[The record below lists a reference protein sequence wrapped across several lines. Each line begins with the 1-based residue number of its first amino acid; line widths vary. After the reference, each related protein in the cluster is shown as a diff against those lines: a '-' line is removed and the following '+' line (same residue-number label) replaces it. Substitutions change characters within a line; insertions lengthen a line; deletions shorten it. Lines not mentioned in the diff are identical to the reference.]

1 MRKLLMS
8 TSGHQHQDFSDAIR
22 RFLLGQLNADEQPAF
37 EERLF
42 LDDDLEAR
50 VRLAELDLADDYAF
64 ARLRAEQVERFE
76 QRFLTSSERKLKL
89 GVSSALRERFAHDQL
104 SITTSIGEKLWQL
117 FSFRQPVPRI
127 AFAAMLL
134 AILVGGAWL
143 AIKREPRIKEGI
155 KWVVRIRRPQP
166 QSVPRESSH
175 APDNSAPEHRDT
187 PSTMP
192 DHNRIAPSPTIQSIA
207 LSPDVLLESEK
218 APSIN
223 LTTGEQDILR
233 LELAVKPDPS
243 GLYQAQLS
251 TINGQDVLTAETLR
265 PIDVDGKIDVDVPTI
280 LLKAGNYRVKLSRIH
295 DGSAQALANYYFRVK

>member
-8 TSGHQHQDFSDAIR
+8 TSGHQHQDFSDATIR
-22 RFLLGQLNADEQPAF
+22 RFLLGQLNADEQPTF

-42 LDDDLEAR
+42 LDEDLEAR
-50 VRLAELDLADDYAF
+50 VRLAELELADDYAF
-64 ARLRAEQVERFE
+64 ARLRADQVEGFE
-76 QRFLTSSERKLKL
+76 QRFLSSSERKLKL
-89 GVSSALRERFAHDQL
+89 GVSSALRERFARDQI
-104 SITTSIGEKLWQL
+104 SVTTSLGERLRL
-117 FSFRQPVPRI
+117 AFSFRQPVTRI
-127 AFAAMLL
+127 AFAAML

-155 KWVVRIRRPQP
+155 KWVVRFPRAQP

-187 PSTMP
+187 PPTMP
-192 DHNRIAPSPTIQSIA
+192 DHDRIA
-207 LSPDVLLESEK
+207 LSPTIKSIALPPDVSLESGK
-218 APSIN
+218 APSIS
-223 LTTGEQDILR
+223 LTTSEQDILR

-251 TINGQDVLTAETLR
+251 TINGQDVLTAESLR
-265 PIDVDGKIDVDVPTI
+265 PIDVDGKINFDVPAT
-280 LLKAGNYRVKLSRIH
+280 LLKAGDYRVKLSRIH